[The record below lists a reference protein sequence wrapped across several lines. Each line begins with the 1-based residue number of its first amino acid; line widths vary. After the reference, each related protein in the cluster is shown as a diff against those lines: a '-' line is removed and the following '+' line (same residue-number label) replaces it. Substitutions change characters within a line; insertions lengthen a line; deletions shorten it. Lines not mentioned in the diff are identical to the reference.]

1 MSRKAFRFVEA
12 SMPFLL
18 FIMNLNII
26 FILWFGNVQSVAGET
41 EVGDVVAVVNYA
53 LRTSMAISM
62 FTFITLAFSRAKA
75 SSERI
80 ATILD
85 EPIDMIEHHEDLSK
99 QQSISGAI
107 TFDNVS
113 FTYPKMSQPA
123 LTDLSF
129 TIQAKEHVAI
139 LGATGSG

>member
-1 MSRKAFRFVEA
+1 MTRKAFRFVEA
-12 SMPFLL
+12 SMPILL
-18 FIMNLNII
+18 FIMNLSIL
-26 FILWFGNVQSVAGET
+26 FILWFGNIQSVAGET

-85 EPIDMIEHHEDLSK
+85 EPIDMIEH
-99 QQSISGAI
+99 QSHLPDGKTIS
-107 TFDNVS
+107 
-113 FTYPKMSQPA
+113 
-123 LTDLSF
+123 
-129 TIQAKEHVAI
+129 
-139 LGATGSG
+139 